1 MQQAYNIFLL
11 LGGIALFLFGIN
23 YMGDGIERA
32 AGENLRNILQKLT
45 TKSYMAVIIG
55 ALTTAVIQSS
65 GATMVMVTGFVN
77 AQLMNLTQ
85 ALYVMLGATI
95 GTTVTSQI
103 IAFDIAPFAPAIL
116 FLGLALTRAFK
127 YKPVKKAGEIILGFG
142 LLFVGIYLM
151 SEAVGKMDLGVLI
164 EAFLARYSN
173 PLIAFLFGLVFT
185 LLIQSTSASVGI
197 LQVIV
202 ASAGMAFSRPYV
214 YMILGMNVGA
224 LSPLIISSIGNRS
237 RVVRR
242 TVVAE
247 VISKFAAVL
256 IFVIVMLIFPGIL
269 AFVERTSPEVSRQ
282 IANFHLMFNVVSAI
296 AVFPLIK
303 LIEKLSYKWIPDDP
317 NEEVFAAKLMYVSDD
332 IFRRGTPAILAQ
344 VHKEIIRFA
353 WLCADNFKTSLKAF
367 FERDEDLCRK
377 VIEIEKN
384 INYINHELNVY
395 LVKVYSIELS
405 TKESERVGAM
415 FSVISDFERIGDHA
429 ENIAEYAME
438 LIDNRAKISPE
449 GLADIKRIADKTEEM
464 IYAAMDI
471 YDSGSTELMGYAES
485 LEEEV
490 DKLYDELLE
499 NHIERLRKNI
509 CEPRGGVIYTDLIS
523 DLERCSD
530 HALNV
535 AQSILGT
542 KAPIE

>member
-103 IAFDIAPFAPAIL
+103 IAFNIAPFAPVIL
-116 FLGLALTRAFK
+116 FIGLALTRTFK
-127 YKPVKKAGEIILGFG
+127 VRPVKKAGEIILGFG

-151 SEAVGKMDLGVLI
+151 SEAVGRMNLGVLI
-164 EAFLARYSN
+164 EAFLARFSN
-173 PLIAFLFGLVFT
+173 PIIAFLFGLVFT

-202 ASAGMAFSRPYV
+202 ASAGMAFNLPFV
-214 YMILGMNVGA
+214 YIVLGMNAGA
-224 LSPLIISSIGNRS
+224 LSPLIISSIGNDS
-237 RVVRR
+237 RVVKR
-242 TVVAE
+242 TIVAE
-247 VISKFAAVL
+247 VISKLSAVL
-256 IFVIVMLIFPGIL
+256 IFIILMLIFPGIL
-269 AFVERTSPEVSRQ
+269 GFVQRTSPEVSRQ
-282 IANFHLMFNVVSAI
+282 IANFHLLFNVVTAI
-296 AVFPLIK
+296 AIFPLIGLIAK
-303 LIEKLSYKWIPDDP
+303 LGYKWIPDDP

-332 IFRRGTPAILAQ
+332 IFRRGTPVILAQ
-344 VHKEIIRFA
+344 LHKEIIRFA
-353 WLCADNFKTSLKAF
+353 WLCADNFKTSLQAF
-367 FERDEDLCRK
+367 FTRDEELCNK
-377 VIEIEKN
+377 VVEIEKN

-395 LVKVYSIELS
+395 LVKVYAIELS
-405 TKESERVGAM
+405 PKDTERVGAM

-429 ENIAEYAME
+429 ENIAEYAVE
-438 LIDNRAKISPE
+438 LIENRAKISPE
-449 GLADIKRIADKTEEM
+449 GLADIKRMADKTEEM

-471 YDSGSTELMGYAES
+471 YDQGTSDLMSYAEQ
-485 LEEEV
+485 LEEDV

-499 NHIERLRKNI
+499 NHITRLKNNI